1 MQQNLGAECDGKSCL
16 PADRSDHVPFFSL
29 LLLPPLFLNSFATL
43 WMPNAQFV
51 NETSI
56 GLDKLREAKW
66 TLVLISLFA
75 MALRLWLSFVFL
87 FLDFPMDNQ
96 VSFVWLFG
104 FFLSLSD
111 IQRGQRL
118 ALENSQSLFKKILCL
133 SLSFYSTF
141 LPLFSLG
148 LISLPSFFPP
158 FLFFIS
164 LLLFL
169 LFV

>member
-1 MQQNLGAECDGKSCL
+1 MSFILFYFILFKKERRGLATCVTLDIYERTISRLVVVVVEWGNRVASSLAFLNAAEPWGWMWWKVLSSGWSLGSC
-16 PADRSDHVPFFSL
+16 SIFVF
-29 LLLPPLFLNSFATL
+29 LLPPLFLNSFATL

-104 FFLSLSD
+104 FFLSLSPTSKEVN
-111 IQRGQRL
+111 
-118 ALENSQSLFKKILCL
+118 A
-133 SLSFYSTF
+133 
-141 LPLFSLG
+141 
-148 LISLPSFFPP
+148 
-158 FLFFIS
+158 
-164 LLLFL
+164 
-169 LFV
+169 